1 MDEESAG
8 VPSTPSPLSALIR
21 TVYGMEVKKILRRP
35 PVILAGGL
43 KSWKHDIGTT
53 AKGHRLTPAEGAPA
67 IAQVGSQT
75 EGRTQRSALI
85 LLPLELS
92 CLLTL
97 H

>member
-21 TVYGMEVKKILRRP
+21 TVYGMEVKKVLRRP

-43 KSWKHDIGTT
+43 KSWKHDIGNT
-53 AKGHRLTPAEGAPA
+53 AKGHAGGDPV
-67 IAQVGSQT
+67 IARVG
-75 EGRTQRSALI
+75 EERTQRSALI
-85 LLPLELS
+85 QLPFELS
-92 CLLTL
+92 RLLTL